1 MIADKGVEALD
12 GDLFRFPTN
21 LPSFKTNKAYGLGNP
36 RDLCTFFF
44 SFGYMRV
51 GQPRKSVA
59 VNAVL
64 TNGYILTHLHL
75 HKFLYP
81 VSFLNS
87 GDGVSNTQ
95 IGRGRK
101 RHIQEGLVMDDEV
114 E

>member
-1 MIADKGVEALD
+1 MTADKGVEALD

-87 GDGVSNTQ
+87 GDGVSNTR

-101 RHIQEGLVMDDEV
+101 KHI
-114 E
+114 